1 LQDRRCDPRQ
11 NRGPIGLPR
20 GERLQRSY
28 SYYFVIQWQDGVLE
42 TATVLLQKPFSLKKL
57 LDAVQRLDVTTG
69 S

>member
-1 LQDRRCDPRQ
+1 
-11 NRGPIGLPR
+11 
-20 GERLQRSY
+20 
-28 SYYFVIQWQDGVLE
+28 VIQWQDGVLE